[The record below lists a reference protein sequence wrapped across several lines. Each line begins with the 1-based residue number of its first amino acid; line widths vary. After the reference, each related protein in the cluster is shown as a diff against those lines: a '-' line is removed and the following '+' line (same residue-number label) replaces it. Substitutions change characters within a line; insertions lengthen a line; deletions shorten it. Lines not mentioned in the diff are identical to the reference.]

1 MAILFLLIICLM
13 MTVGTFL
20 ITSIEETYANSFIS
34 DMARFEVELNNSN
47 VLSSNVVSE
56 DEAYKDELF
65 KVFKTYYQI
74 DGTTKK
80 GYLLSDTGKIILPR
94 DKALL
99 NEVIEVT
106 NNIIL
111 AESGKIGNLSLE
123 GEYFDYAKPVVIGS
137 NVWIGGSVCVM
148 PGVTIGD
155 GAIVGSRSVVTKDVE
170 PYTIVAGSP
179 AKVIRKRFDDET
191 IAKLLEVKWW
201 DLPDEEVEKL
211 LPDMIAGNLEVFIE
225 KAQKAKEE
233 CI

>member
-1 MAILFLLIICLM
+1 MEYCTVEMLF
-13 MTVGTFL
+13 
-20 ITSIEETYANSFIS
+20 
-34 DMARFEVELNNSN
+34 DVE
-47 VLSSNVVSE
+47 
-56 DEAYKDELF
+56 
-65 KVFKTYYQI
+65 
-74 DGTTKK
+74 KK
-80 GYLLSDTGKIILPR
+80 GPTI
-94 DKALL
+94 
-99 NEVIEVT
+99 V
-106 NNIIL
+106 
-111 AESGKIGNLSLE
+111 GNDVWLGYQSL
-123 GEYFDYAKPVVIGS
+123 I
-137 NVWIGGSVCVM
+137 M